1 MAYEVGAVRPGVG
14 VNDGGTQFIQR
25 RSEGIPWDYD
35 HPLEQRALERT
46 LGIILFQDQVNQV
59 AIDVAGFTPLEAD
72 QLRRAFGKRNN
83 DTMLDHY
90 WEKFRDGAAQLGVPE
105 DAAQRIFKK
114 FNGHYMFPE
123 SHAFAFGATAYHMA
137 WLKYY
142 YPLEFFVAIFNQQP
156 MGFYNTE
163 TLKEDAKRHGITVL
177 NPDINYS
184 REKCTI
190 RNESLLLGLRYVRGM
205 GDAVA
210 SQAVAARDQGGLFKS
225 LADAMER
232 TGLQREAIE
241 NLVTAGAF
249 DALNAENAKAAEM
262 KGKTGRRQALWEV
275 GLRYRAINTQQPLPL
290 PVEQD
295 MAELPEQS
303 EWETMGEEYRILG
316 LYPEGHLMAL
326 ARPHLR
332 PGILS
337 SRDVESKADGD
348 IVTVAGLV
356 IRRQRPL
363 AKAVFLTLEDEFGHI
378 PLVVWPGEFAK
389 YRQIIREPLLI
400 IRGEVSRR
408 DGTMNI
414 VTKHVEPMPAMDNLP
429 KAKSWQ

>member
-1 MAYEVGAVRPGVG
+1 MVEGARQPA
-14 VNDGGTQFIQR
+14 
-25 RSEGIPWDYD
+25 SEQSY
-35 HPLEQRALERT
+35 HPLPT
-46 LGIILFQDQVNQV
+46 
-59 AIDVAGFTPLEAD
+59 
-72 QLRRAFGKRNN
+72 K
-83 DTMLDHY
+83 
-90 WEKFRDGAAQLGVPE
+90 DGAGPPSGEA
-105 DAAQRIFKK
+105 
-114 FNGHYMFPE
+114 
-123 SHAFAFGATAYHMA
+123 
-137 WLKYY
+137 
-142 YPLEFFVAIFNQQP
+142 
-156 MGFYNTE
+156 
-163 TLKEDAKRHGITVL
+163 
-177 NPDINYS
+177 
-184 REKCTI
+184 
-190 RNESLLLGLRYVRGM
+190 LLLGFLNVKGVGQAAAEAIVEARERG
-205 GDAVA
+205 GP
-210 SQAVAARDQGGLFKS
+210 FTS
-225 LADAMER
+225 LADAMRR
-232 TGLQREAIE
+232 TGLQRENME
-241 NLVTAGAF
+241 SLVMAGAF
-249 DALNAENAKAAEM
+249 SGLVAD
-262 KGKTGRRQALWEV
+262 RRAALWEI
-275 GLRYRAINTQQPLPL
+275 GLRYRPSNGQQSLDL

>member
-1 MAYEVGAVRPGVG
+1 
-14 VNDGGTQFIQR
+14 
-25 RSEGIPWDYD
+25 
-35 HPLEQRALERT
+35 
-46 LGIILFQDQVNQV
+46 
-59 AIDVAGFTPLEAD
+59 
-72 QLRRAFGKRNN
+72 
-83 DTMLDHY
+83 
-90 WEKFRDGAAQLGVPE
+90 
-105 DAAQRIFKK
+105 
-114 FNGHYMFPE
+114 
-123 SHAFAFGATAYHMA
+123 
-137 WLKYY
+137 
-142 YPLEFFVAIFNQQP
+142 

-163 TLKEDAKRHGITVL
+163 SLKEDAKRHGIAVL
-177 NPDINYS
+177 NPDINHS
-184 REKCTI
+184 REKCII
-190 RNESLLLGLRYVRGM
+190 RNESLLLGLCYVRGM
-205 GDAVA
+205 GDAVT
-210 SQAVAARDQGGLFKS
+210 SQAIAARDKGGPFKS

-249 DALNAENAKAAEM
+249 DALTAASEAAAAAKPGELS
-262 KGKTGRRQALWEV
+262 KTKSGEPSKTNKKTGRRQALWEV
-275 GLRYRAINTQQPLPL
+275 GLRYRAFNTQPPLRL

-303 EWETMGEEYRILG
+303 QWETMGEEYRILG

-337 SRDVESKADGD
+337 SRDIEARADGD

-389 YRQIIREPLLI
+389 YRQFIREPMLI

-408 DGTMNI
+408 GGIMN
-414 VTKHVEPMPAMDNLP
+414 VVAKHVEPMPAMNNLP
-429 KAKSWQ
+429 KSKNWQ